1 MKSYHNTTDS
11 SGQTLIEYNQK
22 AETQEQKILQFF
34 QENRGSFFT
43 PSEIHEYTYSRNT
56 PLTSIRRAISNL
68 TRQGFLIK
76 TTEQRQGYYDRPE
89 YIWRLA

>member
-22 AETQEQKILQFF
+22 AQTQEQKILNYFKRTG
-34 QENRGSFFT
+34 EMLT
-43 PSEIHEYTYSRNT
+43 PSEVYNDLFKGSNI
-56 PLTSIRRAISNL
+56 PITSIRRAMSNL
-68 TRQGFLIK
+68 TRDKELVK
-76 TTEQRQGYYDRPE
+76 TEHQAPGKLGKPE

>member
-22 AETQEQKILQFF
+22 AQSQEEKILQFF
-34 QENRGSFFT
+34 QEHALAEYS
-43 PSEIHEYTYSRNT
+43 PSEVHEYTYSRNT

-68 TRQGFLIK
+68 TRQGFLVK
-76 TTEQRQGYYDRPE
+76 TTAQTKGYYGKLE
-89 YIWRLA
+89 YKWRLA